1 MNIIFVFTEAE
12 TVGVDHCD
20 CQVPCTKNQF
30 DPTLSSSLLDAY
42 KIKDDVISQ
51 LKSVELLPKYQE
63 ALEISAQVHLRT
75 LEFFQ
80 FI

>member
-1 MNIIFVFTEAE
+1 M
-12 TVGVDHCD
+12 GVDHCD
-20 CQVPCTKNQF
+20 CQVPCTKHQF

-42 KIKDDVISQ
+42 KIRDDVISQ

-75 LEFFQ
+75 LELFQ